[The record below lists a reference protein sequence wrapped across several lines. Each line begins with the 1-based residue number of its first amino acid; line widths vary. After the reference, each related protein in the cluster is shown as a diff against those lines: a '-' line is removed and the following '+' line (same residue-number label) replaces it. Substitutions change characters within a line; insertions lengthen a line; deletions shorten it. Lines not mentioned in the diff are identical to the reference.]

1 MLMSNKSE
9 SRNRFDWLPVES
21 GIPQERD
28 RRGGR
33 DDGGAVSW
41 RFHRNANRQWRW
53 ERIPSAEGVARQSS
67 SGFVSHEDC
76 VRNAQAAGYKP
87 MAVAPNLVP
96 LSLVSDPQAIPHV
109 LNFNTAERSGQA
121 RRSTVLK
128 KRVAH
133 PAIERIFGKG
143 WSPATTSQ
151 RTKEPRRLQV
161 ATLASNHPHARA
173 HGKSR
178 LNRA

>member
-1 MLMSNKSE
+1 MSNKSE
-9 SRNRFDWLPVES
+9 SRNRFDWQPVS
-21 GIPQERD
+21 ANPQERD

-33 DDGGAVSW
+33 DNGSGAVSW
-41 RFHRNANRQWRW
+41 RFQRNSNREWRW

-67 SGFVSHEDC
+67 SGFTSYEDC
-76 VRNAQAAGYKP
+76 VGNAQAAGYKP
-87 MAVAPNLVP
+87 MAVASNLVP
-96 LSLVSDPQAIPHV
+96 LSLVSDPQAIPHL
-109 LNFNTAERSGQA
+109 LNFNTAERSGHV
-121 RRSTVLK
+121 RSSTVLK

-143 WSPATTSQ
+143 RSPARTAK
-151 RTKEPRRLQV
+151 RTKGPRRLQV
-161 ATLASNHPHARA
+161 ATVSSSHPQARA

>member
-1 MLMSNKSE
+1 MSNKSE
-9 SRNRFDWLPVES
+9 SRNCFDWRPIES
-21 GIPQERD
+21 ANSQERD
-28 RRGGR
+28 GRGGR
-33 DDGGAVSW
+33 DASGAVSW
-41 RFHRNANRQWRW
+41 RFHRDANRQWRW
-53 ERIPSAEGVARQSS
+53 ERIASVEGVARQSA
-67 SGFVSHEDC
+67 SGFVSYEDC
-76 VRNAQAAGYKP
+76 VRNAQAEGYKP
-87 MAVAPNLVP
+87 MALAPNLVP
-96 LSLVSDPQAIPHV
+96 LSLVSDPQAIPQV
-109 LNFNTAERSGQA
+109 LNFNVAERSGQA

-143 WSPATTSQ
+143 RGPATTSK